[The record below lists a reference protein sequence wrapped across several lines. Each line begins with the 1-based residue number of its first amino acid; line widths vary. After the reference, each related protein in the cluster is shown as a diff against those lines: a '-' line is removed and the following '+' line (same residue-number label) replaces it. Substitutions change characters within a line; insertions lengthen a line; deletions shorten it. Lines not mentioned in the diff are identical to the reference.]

1 MVSWLNKMP
10 GVECVEPE
18 GAFYAFP
25 AISGFASSLEAGSYL
40 LEEADVAVVP
50 GEAFGLDG
58 YARLSYALADDD
70 LELAMQRMSAALDAR
85 A

>member
-1 MVSWLNKMP
+1 M
-10 GVECVEPE
+10 
-18 GAFYAFP
+18 AA
-25 AISGFASSLEAGSYL
+25 ASFL

-70 LELAMQRMSAALDAR
+70 LETAMQRMSKALAGR
-85 A
+85 SN